1 VEFALERTRLASPQ
15 ERIAI
20 VSQPSLSPPG
30 PILGSGRKPKT
41 SIYILLLIVALVAL
55 LIGCILLLLEVK
67 RNGGF
72 GTVRGRISAV
82 LPAESGTF
90 AHVASLPS
98 IA

>member
-1 VEFALERTRLASPQ
+1 M
-15 ERIAI
+15 
-20 VSQPSLSPPG
+20 SQAGLSPTG
-30 PILGSGRKPKT
+30 PILGPGRKPKT

-82 LPAESGTF
+82 LPAESGIG
-90 AHVASLPS
+90 APGVALP
-98 IA
+98 ALA

>member
-1 VEFALERTRLASPQ
+1 
-15 ERIAI
+15 
-20 VSQPSLSPPG
+20 VSQPGLSPTG
-30 PILGSGRKPKT
+30 PVLGPGRKPKT

-82 LPAESGTF
+82 LPAESGT
-90 AHVASLPS
+90 LPP
-98 IA
+98 AAALPELA